1 MKQSHRLFI
10 LLLCAIPI
18 VFAGC
23 LKNYS
28 YHAKHHPKHDT
39 KHQHLYTP
47 QPFTP
52 HSYQPLADQR
62 NLIPAVEI
70 DQDDIND
77 EAVPFEKL
85 FYAGKHIFSNRFTSE
100 DHFGEGPEGPRAKVY
115 KMADRENYPFL
126 RFNGLDSQS
135 CLECHLAI
143 GFSSQHKSTGPNQVR
158 FVKQP
163 GITAGGAG
171 FASSAFGLENF
182 NCKDRDENN
191 ECETTKGVIRN
202 PPHAFGAG
210 YTQTLAEEMTWDLA
224 KLREKAHDHP
234 GEVIDLV
241 AKGVSFGKIAV
252 DANNQIIE
260 DKSNIVG
267 VSEDLVVRPFQW
279 KGIASNLRNFIRDAM
294 NFHFSVQPT
303 EFLEEKPGEND
314 MDDLENEISEGQIS
328 SVAAFL
334 AFLRPPVESSK
345 GLNEKHVKKGKWL
358 FNEIGCAECH
368 IPSLPIDLPYATVRD
383 PRIDKELSQKV
394 EQFYKPSSKV
404 SKLLSS
410 KSKKRSFALTRR
422 HKVTPSFEKYLFKKS
437 ILSKE
442 RKEELTNETIALEL
456 SKKLKG
462 FVRNLNR
469 QDGPPETLPRLPHK
483 KDGRVHVP
491 LYSDLKRHNMGK
503 GLKSGD
509 GIRQETDGGQE
520 IPEEEFLTR
529 PLWGV
534 ADTAPWLHDGRALTL
549 TEAIEMHDSEESEGS
564 DSAKKFKNLSK
575 ADQTKII
582 TFLSSLRLPVF

>member
-1 MKQSHRLFI
+1 MRQVQRLC
-10 LLLCAIPI
+10 LLLFCFAPVLI
-18 VFAGC
+18 AGC
-23 LKNYS
+23 YKNHNH
-28 YHAKHHPKHDT
+28 HAKLPDS

-70 DQDDIND
+70 DQDKINEGDI
-77 EAVPFEKL
+77 AFEKL

-100 DHFGEGPEGPRAKVY
+100 DHFGEGPTGPRRSVY

-158 FVKQP
+158 FIKQP
-163 GITAGGAG
+163 GITGGGAG
-171 FASSAFGLENF
+171 FASNAFGLENF
-182 NCKDRDENN
+182 NCKDKDENN

-224 KLREKAHDHP
+224 KIREKAHANP
-234 GEVIDLV
+234 GVVMKLV
-241 AKGVSFGKIAV
+241 AKGVSFGEIAV

-260 DKSNIVG
+260 DKTNIVG

-294 NFHFSVQPT
+294 NFHFSIQPT
-303 EFLEEKPGEND
+303 EFLAEKPGEDD
-314 MDDLENEISEGQIS
+314 MDDLKNEISEGQIS
-328 SVAAFL
+328 AVAGFL
-334 AFLRPPVESSK
+334 ALLRPPVESSK
-345 GLNEKHVKKGKWL
+345 GLNERHVKKGKRL
-358 FNEIGCAECH
+358 FKKIGCAECH
-368 IPSLPIDLPYATVRD
+368 IPKLPIDLPYVTVRD
-383 PRIDKELSQKV
+383 PRIDEGLAQKV

-410 KSKKRSFALTRR
+410 QSKKRSFALTRR
-422 HKVTPSFEKYLFKKS
+422 HKVTPSLEKYLFKKS
-437 ILSKE
+437 ILKKD
-442 RKEELTNETIALEL
+442 RKEKLTNETIALEL

-469 QDGPPETLPRLPHK
+469 QDGPPETLPRLPHHHGK
-483 KDGRVHVP
+483 VKVP
-491 LYSDLKRHNMGK
+491 LYSDLKRHNMGVGLSSGK
-503 GLKSGD
+503 GVT
-509 GIRQETDGGQE
+509 QTTDGGQE

-534 ADTAPWLHDGRALTL
+534 ADTAPWMHDGRALTL
-549 TEAIEMHDSEESEGS
+549 TEAIEMHDSENSEGS
-564 DSAKKFKNLSK
+564 DSAKNFKNLSK
-575 ADQTKII
+575 ADQTKVI